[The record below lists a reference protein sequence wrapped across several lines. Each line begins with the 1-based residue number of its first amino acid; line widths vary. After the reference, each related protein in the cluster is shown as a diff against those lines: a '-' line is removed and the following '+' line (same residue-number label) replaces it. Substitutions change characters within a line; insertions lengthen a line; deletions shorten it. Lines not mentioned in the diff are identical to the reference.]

1 MTAWLG
7 LRLAETLETCRSVP
21 LAGVRSMSDGAVG
34 ETMVQI
40 ARSKIALDP
49 VSAVARGILC
59 NVLVWP
65 AGWLVVHGRA
75 ECDR

>member
-1 MTAWLG
+1 MRNWGWVYLGNLVGAVGTAALLWLVG
-7 LRLAETLETCRSVP
+7 IQ
-21 LAGVRSMSDGAVG
+21 SMSDGAVG

-59 NVLVWP
+59 NVLVCLAIWLCVG
-65 AGWLVVHGRA
+65 AGA
-75 ECDR
+75 